1 MSSVVL
7 SAMLSLGCLASVCT
21 GAVADPGT
29 QDAGLQQRGLD
40 AQIQSLA
47 PIQLSD
53 LEAVA
58 MPDLTAQDLAAPDL
72 ASLSDDAVM
81 AARLAAPDAALASA
95 PDAVRNRRVFRGQAF
110 DTCVAPGLGALR
122 TWKRSSPYG
131 ALGVYIGG
139 RNRACAQPQLSADWT
154 RSATSMGWSLLPLY
168 VGLQAPCLNSGSSAT
183 MNPGNAAGQG
193 TAEGRDA
200 VNRARALAIRPGSP
214 LYLDM
219 ESYARGSDSCTLTVL
234 QYTAAWSHAVRAA
247 GYLSGFYSS
256 SDSGVADLSWAVGR
270 RRVPELPDIVW
281 YARWDG
287 RNDTSGYGALG
298 SGQWGSHQR
307 VHQFVGNTS
316 ECHGGVR
323 IHIDRDAVDGPVA
336 VVR

>member
-21 GAVADPGT
+21 GAVADPGSP
-29 QDAGLQQRGLD
+29 DAGLQQRGLD

-58 MPDLTAQDLAAPDL
+58 VPDLAAPDL

-81 AARLAAPDAALASA
+81 AAHLAAPDSAPDAA

-110 DTCVAPGLGALR
+110 DTCAAPGLGALR

-154 RSATSMGWSLLPLY
+154 RSAASMGWGLLPLY

-200 VNRARALAIRPGSP
+200 VNRARELAIRPGSP

-219 ESYARGSDSCTLTVL
+219 ESYARGSNSCTLTVL

-323 IHIDRDAVDGPVA
+323 IHIDRNAVDGPVA